1 MLILTCVLNKVNSLV
16 SGVEMLYMEHAP
28 HAAVHIRRSYTLTS
42 DMRFLRF
49 LVSVGGYMNRQIVS
63 SDNTFLICGS

>member
-1 MLILTCVLNKVNSLV
+1 
-16 SGVEMLYMEHAP
+16 MEHAP
-28 HAAVHIRRSYTLTS
+28 QAAVHLRRSYTLTS